1 MSSSKEQASISQVMC
16 FLHEWDQ
23 GNKTVRSRML
33 SDFLAK
39 NTGKTCPELELEF
52 AQVASLF
59 LARLT
64 AWIRLTYMFGT
75 CLDLQLRAVGV
86 FLSANSSHQ
95 YMIEFLEVGGVLT
108 LLEILGQD
116 KLKDGDKTEALCLLQ
131 IIANA
136 GQKYKELICE
146 SYGVKAVAEC
156 LAKSETGGTQE
167 TAAAL
172 LESLAHGNPKYKNQ
186 VYKGLIALLTCTS
199 PRAQQLVL
207 HILRIVQPIVK
218 TAHHSIVEPL
228 LNLLRSLHLEVQYE
242 AIELIIE
249 LMQSEVRPALLR
261 GLVAFLKP
269 TKERNT
275 KHKILEDPEVA
286 KMTDS
291 LPVLLQQAASAKT
304 IRILAQRSEEISK
317 ELFSLRVIHHLLYA
331 MGNQEHADAQRQAS
345 LALEHFVCMYP
356 VVEEHV
362 CRAMGTRLF
371 ESFMVSN
378 NADVLHLNMDDIQ
391 ADILHSNK
399 VNISCGELTNL
410 ERHS

>member
-1 MSSSKEQASISQVMC
+1 MSSSKEQTSISQVMS

-23 GNKTVRSRML
+23 GCKTVRSQML
-33 SDFLAK
+33 RDFLAK

-75 CLDLQLRAVGV
+75 CLDLQLRALGV

-108 LLEILGQD
+108 LLEILKQD
-116 KLKDGDKTEALCLLQ
+116 KLKEEDKTEALHLLQ
-131 IIANA
+131 IIANS

-156 LAKSETGGTQE
+156 LAKSEMERTQG

-172 LESLAHGNPKYKNQ
+172 LESLAHGNAKYQNQ
-186 VYKGLIALLTCTS
+186 VYKGLVALLTCTS

-207 HILRIVQPIVK
+207 QILRIVQPIIK

-242 AIELIIE
+242 AIELITE

-261 GLVAFLKP
+261 GLVSFLKP
-269 TKERNT
+269 AKERNP
-275 KHKILEDPEVA
+275 KHKILEEVA

-291 LPVLLQQAASAKT
+291 FPVLLQQAASAKT
-304 IRILAQRSEEISK
+304 IRILAQRNEEISK
-317 ELFSLRVIHHLLYA
+317 ELLSLRVIHHLLYA

-345 LALEHFVCMYP
+345 LALEHFVRMYP

-362 CRAMGTRLF
+362 RRAMGSTLF
-371 ESFMVSN
+371 ESFMR
-378 NADVLHLNMDDIQ
+378 NADELLLNMADIQ
-391 ADILHSNK
+391 ADILQSNK
-399 VNISCGELTNL
+399 VNISFVL
-410 ERHS
+410 EEQISGS

>member
-64 AWIRLTYMFGT
+64 AWIRLTYMFGM

-156 LAKSETGGTQE
+156 LAKSETEGTQE

-317 ELFSLRVIHHLLYA
+317 ELLSLRVIHHLLYA

-345 LALEHFVCMYP
+345 LALEHFVRMYP

-371 ESFMVSN
+371 ESFMH

-399 VNISCGELTNL
+399 VNISCVL
-410 ERHS
+410 EEQNSDS

>member
-23 GNKTVRSRML
+23 GNKMVRSRML

-39 NTGKTCPELELEF
+39 NIGKTCPELELEF
-52 AQVASLF
+52 AQVSSLF

-86 FLSANSSHQ
+86 FLSANSSYQ

-156 LAKSETGGTQE
+156 LAKSETEGTQE

-242 AIELIIE
+242 AIELITE
-249 LMQSEVRPALLR
+249 LMQSDVRLALLR

-275 KHKILEDPEVA
+275 KHKIMEDSEVA

-304 IRILAQRSEEISK
+304 IRTLAQRSEEISK
-317 ELFSLRVIHHLLYA
+317 ELLSLSVIHHLLYA

-345 LALEHFVCMYP
+345 LALEHFVRMYP

-371 ESFMVSN
+371 ESFMH
-378 NADVLHLNMDDIQ
+378 NADDLHLSMDDIQ

-399 VNISCGELTNL
+399 VNISCVL
-410 ERHS
+410 EEQNSDS

>member
-23 GNKTVRSRML
+23 GSKTVRSRML
-33 SDFLAK
+33 NDFLAK

-75 CLDLQLRAVGV
+75 CLDIQLRAVGV

-116 KLKDGDKTEALCLLQ
+116 KLKEGDKTEALRLLQ

-156 LAKSETGGTQE
+156 LAKSETEGTQE
-167 TAAAL
+167 SAAVL
-172 LESLAHGNPKYKNQ
+172 LESLAYGNPKYQNQ

-207 HILRIVQPIVK
+207 QILLYISNLTLFVVAFPTVNP
-218 TAHHSIVEPL
+218 TVSYL
-228 LNLLRSLHLEVQYE
+228 LLFLLP
-242 AIELIIE
+242 AIELITE
-249 LMQSEVRPALLR
+249 LMQSEVRLALLR

-269 TKERNT
+269 TKERNP

-317 ELFSLRVIHHLLYA
+317 ELLSLRVIHHLLYA
-331 MGNQEHADAQRQAS
+331 MGNQEHADSQRQAS
-345 LALEHFVCMYP
+345 LALEHFVRMYP

-371 ESFMVSN
+371 QSFMH

-391 ADILHSNK
+391 ADILRSNK

>member
-23 GNKTVRSRML
+23 GSKTVRSRML
-33 SDFLAK
+33 NDFLAK

-75 CLDLQLRAVGV
+75 CLDIQLRAVGV

-116 KLKDGDKTEALCLLQ
+116 KLKEGDKTEALRLLQ

-156 LAKSETGGTQE
+156 LAKSETEGTQE
-167 TAAAL
+167 SAAVL
-172 LESLAHGNPKYKNQ
+172 LESLAYGNPKYQNQ

-207 HILRIVQPIVK
+207 QILLYISNLTLFVVAFPTVNP
-218 TAHHSIVEPL
+218 TVSYL
-228 LNLLRSLHLEVQYE
+228 LLFLLP
-242 AIELIIE
+242 AIELITE
-249 LMQSEVRPALLR
+249 LMQSEVRLALLR

-269 TKERNT
+269 TKERNP

-304 IRILAQRSEEISK
+304 IRILAQTSEEMSK
-317 ELFSLRVIHHLLYA
+317 ELLSLRVIHHLLYA
-331 MGNQEHADAQRQAS
+331 MGNQEHADSQRQAS
-345 LALEHFVCMYP
+345 LALEHFVRMYP

-371 ESFMVSN
+371 QSFMH

-391 ADILHSNK
+391 ADILRSNK

>member
-23 GNKTVRSRML
+23 GSKTVRSRML
-33 SDFLAK
+33 NDFLAK

-75 CLDLQLRAVGV
+75 CLDIQLRAVGV

-116 KLKDGDKTEALCLLQ
+116 KLKEGDKTEALRLLQ

-156 LAKSETGGTQE
+156 LAKSETEGTQE
-167 TAAAL
+167 SAAVL
-172 LESLAHGNPKYKNQ
+172 LESLAHGNPKYQNQ

-207 HILRIVQPIVK
+207 QILRIVQPIVK

-242 AIELIIE
+242 AIELITE
-249 LMQSEVRPALLR
+249 LMQSEVRLALLR

-269 TKERNT
+269 TKERNP

-304 IRILAQRSEEISK
+304 IRILAQTSEEMSK
-317 ELFSLRVIHHLLYA
+317 ELLSLRVIHHLLYA
-331 MGNQEHADAQRQAS
+331 MGNQEHADSQRQAS
-345 LALEHFVCMYP
+345 LALEHFVRMYP

-371 ESFMVSN
+371 QSFMH

-391 ADILHSNK
+391 ADILRSNK
-399 VNISCGELTNL
+399 VNISCVL
-410 ERHS
+410 EEQNSDS

>member
-39 NTGKTCPELELEF
+39 NIGKTCPELELEF
-52 AQVASLF
+52 AQVSSLF

-86 FLSANSSHQ
+86 FLSANSSYQ

-136 GQKYKELICE
+136 GQKYNELICE

-156 LAKSETGGTQE
+156 LAKSETEGTQE

-242 AIELIIE
+242 AIELITE
-249 LMQSEVRPALLR
+249 LMQSDVRLALLR

-275 KHKILEDPEVA
+275 KHKILEDSEVA

-304 IRILAQRSEEISK
+304 IRTLAQRSEEISK
-317 ELFSLRVIHHLLYA
+317 ELLSLSVIHHLLYA

-345 LALEHFVCMYP
+345 LALEVQLKLPSTHTHSLILTY
-356 VVEEHV
+356 H
-362 CRAMGTRLF
+362 
-371 ESFMVSN
+371 
-378 NADVLHLNMDDIQ
+378 NADDLHLSMDDIQ

-410 ERHS
+410 EKHS

>member
-1 MSSSKEQASISQVMC
+1 MSSSKEQTSVSQVMC

-23 GNKTVRSRML
+23 GSKTVRCRML

-95 YMIEFLEVGGVLT
+95 YMMEFLEVGGVLT

-116 KLKDGDKTEALCLLQ
+116 KIKDGDKTEALRLLQ
-131 IIANA
+131 IIANM

-146 SYGVKAVAEC
+146 SYGVKAIAEC
-156 LAKSETGGTQE
+156 LAKSETEGTQE

-172 LESLAHGNPKYKNQ
+172 LESLAHGNPKYQNQ

-207 HILRIVQPIVK
+207 QILRIVQPIVK

-242 AIELIIE
+242 AIELITV

-261 GLVAFLKP
+261 GLVVFLKP
-269 TKERNT
+269 TKDRNP

-286 KMTDS
+286 KMTDL

-304 IRILAQRSEEISK
+304 IRILAQRSEDISK
-317 ELFSLRVIHHLLYA
+317 ELLSLRVIHHLLYA

-345 LALEHFVCMYP
+345 LALEHFVRMYP

-362 CRAMGTRLF
+362 RRAMGTRLF
-371 ESFMVSN
+371 ESFMH

-391 ADILHSNK
+391 ADILRSNK
-399 VNISCGELTNL
+399 VNISCVL
-410 ERHS
+410 EEQNSDS

>member
-23 GNKTVRSRML
+23 GSKTVRSRML
-33 SDFLAK
+33 NDFLAK

-75 CLDLQLRAVGV
+75 CLDIQLRAVGV

-116 KLKDGDKTEALCLLQ
+116 KLKEGDKTEALRLLQ

-156 LAKSETGGTQE
+156 LAKSETEGTQE
-167 TAAAL
+167 SAAVL
-172 LESLAHGNPKYKNQ
+172 LESLAYGNPKYQNQ

-207 HILRIVQPIVK
+207 QILRIVQPIVK

-242 AIELIIE
+242 
-249 LMQSEVRPALLR
+249 
-261 GLVAFLKP
+261 GKY
-269 TKERNT
+269 
-275 KHKILEDPEVA
+275 PEVA

-317 ELFSLRVIHHLLYA
+317 ELLSLRVIHHLLYA
-331 MGNQEHADAQRQAS
+331 MGNQEHADSQRQAS
-345 LALEHFVCMYP
+345 LALEHFVRMYP

-371 ESFMVSN
+371 QSFMH

-391 ADILHSNK
+391 ADILRSNK